1 MFELPVTAL
10 SCDENPT
17 IVSQE
22 LEDIANF
29 HSVQPIGDLMENQKP
44 YTRSHITVELTRR
57 RASKHPSPDHAS

>member
-29 HSVQPIGDLMENQKP
+29 HSVHMIGDLMENQKP
-44 YTRSHITVELTRR
+44 YNG
-57 RASKHPSPDHAS
+57 